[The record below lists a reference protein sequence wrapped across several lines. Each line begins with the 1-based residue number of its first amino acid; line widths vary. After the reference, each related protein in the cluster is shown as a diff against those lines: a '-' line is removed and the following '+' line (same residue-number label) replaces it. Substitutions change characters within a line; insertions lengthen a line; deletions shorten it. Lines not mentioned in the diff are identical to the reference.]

1 MAYRLLTPTEPV
13 LPQPESPLPAL
24 LALRSTLESVH
35 QSKGTIS
42 DHDERIKKAAM
53 ELRREERSL
62 GEVRYLTAALEGRV
76 GRLRTEHADQ
86 SNMTDQEIVAD
97 LMSECQ
103 KTKDRY
109 TKGLR
114 NLVRALNKFLTD
126 HLAVMIAAEDL
137 GGPVVGDDLDIDEA
151 TLEAGFTHQG
161 KPKKSSTEGSRGN
174 KKRKRRNE
182 LIWGEESAE
191 DSDKHAKNEKD
202 AAADSFRSLTECLL
216 NAAADD
222 SNEESYVTI
231 AKESAAVRF
240 LVRAKIAQ
248 FDPNDARKLRL
259 LNFEE

>member
-1 MAYRLLTPTEPV
+1 
-13 LPQPESPLPAL
+13 
-24 LALRSTLESVH
+24 
-35 QSKGTIS
+35 
-42 DHDERIKKAAM
+42 M

-62 GEVRYLTAALEGRV
+62 EEVGYLTAALEGRI
-76 GRLRTEHADQ
+76 GRLRTEHANQ
-86 SNMTDQEIVAD
+86 SKLTDQEVSTD

-103 KTKDRY
+103 QTKNRY

-114 NLVRALNKFLTD
+114 GLVRALNKFVNE

-137 GGPVVGDDLDIDEA
+137 GGPVVGDDPDIDEA

-161 KPKKSSTEGSRGN
+161 KPKKASSAGSRGN

-182 LIWGEESAE
+182 LIWGEESTE
-191 DSDKHAKNEKD
+191 DSDQPARSEKD

-222 SNEESYVTI
+222 SNDDSYVTI
-231 AKESAAVRF
+231 AKESAVVRF
-240 LVRAKIAQ
+240 LVRAKVAQ
-248 FDPNDARKLRL
+248 FDPNDARKIRL